1 MAWFRSLLTG
11 EITSVSILTYSTIL
25 LLMTSEISG
34 FYFLEAESN
43 FKPEQE
49 LLDFLSKGDAPIYI
63 G

>member
-1 MAWFRSLLTG
+1 
-11 EITSVSILTYSTIL
+11 
-25 LLMTSEISG
+25 MTSEISG